1 MVRSALSANRTLAI
15 LDWVVGHPGEKFT
28 LSELSRASGINIPS
42 LMAVLQS
49 LTDAGYLSRS
59 PVRKTYEAGPA
70 LLAIGL
76 SVGAHNRA
84 FQILPHELEQ
94 LAQAV
99 GVECSATVAIGEQTM
114 TVADAGRPGSYSL
127 PMRVGG
133 RFPLMAPVGH
143 VFLAWSEPAEVEA
156 WIARSEGPGFTIDR
170 ARIERELALVRQN
183 GYSLLHYAKAGYQP
197 SEALELLAAKPDD
210 PRRREMVRSAI
221 AAFAEGWEFVE
232 PEPGRRYDVSNVV
245 APVFNAQGKVLMA
258 IVLNGFAQIEGSE
271 LLGHVERLL
280 QTTRLLT
287 KHGNG
292 MMPKPA

>member
-15 LDWVVGHPGEKFT
+15 LDWVVSHPGEKFT

-49 LTDAGYLSRS
+49 LTDVGYLSREPS
-59 PVRKTYEAGPA
+59 RKTYEAGPA

-84 FQILPHELEQ
+84 FEILPKELEQ

-99 GVECSATVAIGEQTM
+99 GTECSATVAIGDKTM

-143 VFLAWSEPAEVEA
+143 VFMAWNEPAEVEA
-156 WIARSEGPGFTIDR
+156 WISRSEGPGFAIDR
-170 ARIERELALVRQN
+170 ARIERELAVVRQK
-183 GYSLLHYAKAGYQP
+183 GYSLLHYARAGYQP
-197 SEALELLAAKPDD
+197 SEALEHLLAKPDD
-210 PRRREMVRSAI
+210 PRRREMVRSAM
-221 AAFAEGWEFVE
+221 AAFSEGWELLE
-232 PEPGRRYDVSNVV
+232 PQPGQRYDVSNVV
-245 APVFNAQGKVLMA
+245 APVFNGQGKVLMS

-292 MMPKPA
+292 RLPEVA